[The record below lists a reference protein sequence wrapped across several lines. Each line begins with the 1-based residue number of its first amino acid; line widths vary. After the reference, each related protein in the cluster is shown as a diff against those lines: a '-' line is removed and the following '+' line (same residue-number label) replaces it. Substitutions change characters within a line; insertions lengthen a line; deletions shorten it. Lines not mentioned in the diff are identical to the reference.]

1 MERSGPPIAESQFV
15 LEAQRMPAT
24 VFDASGGEREG
35 VFFLRSGG
43 MPARVESLFDL
54 LNDPAKPFLPFAT
67 ADGIELVAVENLAA
81 VRFRLPAEE
90 ASFLDEIG
98 AGRTALEIELL
109 TGRKLTGV
117 LVHEA
122 PATVRRPSDVLN
134 FLPTRFLMLLAED
147 RAYAV
152 RRGAILRVWPRE

>member
-24 VFDASGGEREG
+24 VFDASGSEREG

-43 MPARVESLFDL
+43 APAHVESLFDL
-54 LNDPAKPFLPFAT
+54 LNDAGKPFLPFESG
-67 ADGIELVAVENLAA
+67 DGIELVAVENLAA
-81 VRFRLPAEE
+81 VGFRLPAAE

-109 TGRKLTGV
+109 TGRRLAGV

-122 PATVRRPSDVLN
+122 PATARRPSDVLN
-134 FLPTRFLMLLAED
+134 FLRTPFLMLLAED

-152 RRGAILRVWPRE
+152 RRGAILRAWPRE

>member
-1 MERSGPPIAESQFV
+1 VERSHPPIAESQFV

-24 VFDASGGEREG
+24 LLDAAGGERDG

-43 MPARVESLFDL
+43 TPARVESLFDL

-67 ADGIELVAVENLAA
+67 DDGIEFVAVDNVVA
-81 VRFRLPAEE
+81 VGFRLPEAE

-98 AGRTALEIELL
+98 AGRTALEIEVL
-109 TGRKLTGV
+109 TGRTLAGV

-122 PATVRRPSDVLN
+122 PATARRPSDVLN
-134 FLPTRFLMLLAED
+134 FLPTRFLMLLTD
-147 RAYAV
+147 GRAYAV
-152 RRGAILRVWPRE
+152 RRGAILRVRPRE